1 MVRPPLVP
9 ILRLLGDDALS
20 LFLREVRNFLVALRD
35 NTLLWSNQ
43 VSVTFTAAGTQ
54 DVRHGLGRQP
64 TGYTVEGRTANLQ
77 VWDGGTPTSEV
88 LPLTSSA
95 AGTVRLR
102 IY

>member
-43 VSVTFTAAGTQ
+43 VAVGFSGAGTVQ
-54 DVRHGLGRQP
+54 VRHGLGRTP
-64 TGYTVEGRTANLQ
+64 TGYTIEGRTADIR
-77 VWDGGTPTSEV
+77 VWDGGAPSDEY
-88 LPLTSSA
+88 LPLTSSG